1 MNVYSL
7 HRAGD
12 LRPFGF
18 GLCFALVLAVLA
30 VACHPSVSAQ
40 EATRKV
46 KKSVRPDYP
55 ELAKRFDL
63 RGTVR
68 VQVLIA
74 ADGKVKETKVLG
86 GNPVLAKAAVEAAQ
100 KWVFEPEPQA
110 STMVLKFDFNP

>member
-1 MNVYSL
+1 MKVCSL

-12 LRPFGF
+12 LRRVRSA
-18 GLCFALVLAVLA
+18 LWFALFLAVLT
-30 VACHPSVSAQ
+30 VTCCPSVYAQ
-40 EATRKV
+40 EAARKV
-46 KKSVRPDYP
+46 KHSVRPDYP

-74 ADGKVKETKVLG
+74 PDGKVKETKVLG

-100 KWVFEPEPQA
+100 KWLFEPEPQA
-110 STMVLKFDFNP
+110 STVVLKFDFNP